1 MIRRPPRSTR
11 TDTLFPY
18 TTLFRSGLV
27 GSALGSDDD
36 GRIAACVGMRGC
48 EGYGRKD
55 KSGSAAQKKD
65 RGRHNEQPR
74 SGTRPASVAHEPCS
88 QVGSLPNGFDNR
100 IRGWQAV
107 LLAGVEARQARG
119 QSLLLRSTAERRG
132 GKEWEST

>member
-1 MIRRPPRSTR
+1 MSALGVYCVIYKELCVGFRIFFCFSSRRRYTR
-11 TDTLFPY
+11 GALVTGVQTCALPI
-18 TTLFRSGLV
+18 SGLV

-48 EGYGRKD
+48 EGNGRKD
-55 KSGSAAQKKD
+55 KSGYAAQKKD

-100 IRGWQAV
+100 IRGWLAV
-107 LLAGVEARQARG
+107 L
-119 QSLLLRSTAERRG
+119 
-132 GKEWEST
+132 